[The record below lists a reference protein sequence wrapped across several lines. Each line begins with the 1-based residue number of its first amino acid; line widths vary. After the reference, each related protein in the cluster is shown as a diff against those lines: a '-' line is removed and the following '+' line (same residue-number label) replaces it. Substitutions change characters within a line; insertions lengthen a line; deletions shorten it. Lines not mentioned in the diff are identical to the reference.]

1 MLENRANR
9 PAKDLP
15 TVNTSPQIHLSYLF
29 QCLLFCMLI
38 MFQNCIVE
46 VSVTKTL

>member
-1 MLENRANR
+1 MLENQVNH
-9 PAKDLP
+9 PAKNLP
-15 TVNTSPQIHLSYLF
+15 TVNTNPQIHLSYLF

-46 VSVTKTL
+46 VSVTRRL